1 MARRVAV
8 IGPGDAPDR
17 IAELAY
23 ETGRL
28 LGQAGCDVYCGG
40 LGGVMEEACRG
51 ASAAGALTIGI
62 LPGDETSHANAYV
75 QVPVATG
82 MGEARNLVLIRSVH
96 AVIAVGRGY
105 GTLSEIAFAL
115 RLGKPAILLESW
127 DELADEGVLVVDT
140 PEQAVS
146 AASVT
151 L

>member
-8 IGPGDAPDR
+8 IGPSQASER
-17 IAELAY
+17 ILELAY
-23 ETGRL
+23 ETGKL

-40 LGGVMEEACRG
+40 LGGAMEAVCRG
-51 ASAAGALTIGI
+51 AGAAGALTVGI
-62 LPGDETSHANAYV
+62 LPGPEPGEANAYV

-82 MGEARNLVLIRSVH
+82 MGEARNAILIRSVD

-115 RLGKPAILLESW
+115 RLGKRVVLLESW
-127 DELADEGVLVVDT
+127 DEVGEDEAIVVAT
-140 PEQAVS
+140 PEEAVS